1 MKTDKPKTL
10 LLIVLGIALI
20 AGLMLVAFA
29 CDDDETAEPT
39 AEAPTT
45 ATGEPTAPEEPAEL
59 PGEGI
64 TVEPAKAT
72 WDTGWFQIE
81 IYIKA
86 LEALGYKVED
96 PVMLE
101 NQAFYQAV
109 KQGDVDFWANVWVM
123 LHQPYL
129 KDIEEETTIAGYVA
143 KGGALQGYLI
153 DKKTADEYGI
163 TNLDDFKNPDIAA
176 LFDTDGNGKANMV
189 ACPPGWGCE
198 LMIDFHLDAYELT
211 DVIEPIKAEYSV
223 SMADAIARYQQG
235 ESIFFYTWT
244 PNWTVGKLIPGVD
257 VVWIEVP
264 FPALPEDQQE
274 FLDMVL
280 ISGVE
285 GCVNDPCMM
294 GLVADDIAV
303 IANNNFLADNPAAVA
318 LFDAMKIPLADIF
331 VQNAKMFDGED
342 SPEDIVRH
350 ASEWVEENQTLF
362 DSWIDAAMAAAE

>member
-1 MKTDKPKTL
+1 MKIEKLKSL
-10 LLIVLGIALI
+10 LLMVLSIALI
-20 AGLMLVAFA
+20 ASLMLVAIA
-29 CDDDETAEPT
+29 CDDDETAEPD
-39 AEAPTT
+39 
-45 ATGEPTAPEEPAEL
+45 L
-59 PGEGI
+59 PGKGV

-86 LEALGYKVED
+86 LEALGYNVED

-244 PNWTVGKLIPGVD
+244 PNWTVGKLIPGED

-264 FPALPEDQQE
+264 FPALPEEQQE
-274 FLDMVL
+274 FLDMV
-280 ISGVE
+280 SVPGVE

-294 GLVADDIAV
+294 GLVADDLAV
-303 IANNNFLADNPAAVA
+303 IANNNFLADNPAAGA
-318 LFDAMKIPLADIF
+318 LFDAMEIPLADIF

-350 ASEWVEENQTLF
+350 AEDWVEDNQALF
-362 DSWIDAAMAAAE
+362 DSWIEAAKAAAE

>member
-1 MKTDKPKTL
+1 MNILNSKNIIVILLGVL
-10 LLIVLGIALI
+10 LLVGLVLLTIS
-20 AGLMLVAFA
+20 
-29 CDDDETAEPT
+29 CDDEETAEPT
-39 AEAPTT
+39 TEVPTSTDGPT
-45 ATGEPTAPEEPAEL
+45 ATDQPAEL
-59 PGEGI
+59 PGKGV
-64 TVEPAKAT
+64 TVKPAKAT

-81 IYIKA
+81 LYIKA
-86 LEALGYKVED
+86 LEELGYKVED

-123 LHQPYL
+123 LHQPYT

-153 DKKTADEYGI
+153 DKKTADEHGI
-163 TNLDDFKNPDIAA
+163 TNLEDFKKPEIAA

-244 PNWTVGKLIPGVD
+244 PNWTVGKLIPGED

-274 FLDMVL
+274 FLDMV
-280 ISGVE
+280 SVPGVE

-303 IANNNFLADNPAAVA
+303 IANNGFLADNPAATA
-318 LFDAMKIPLADIF
+318 LFNAMEIPLADIF

-342 SPEDIVRH
+342 SPEDIIRH
-350 ASEWVEENQTLF
+350 AEEWITENQTLF
-362 DSWIDAAMAAAE
+362 DSWIATAMAASK